1 MSQHQIAMFTFTLGT
16 TESIGPTALRALW
29 KRATG
34 TGNVS
39 VGRRSPLGGFRDRPT
54 YTLYAP
60 QSLGNLREVE
70 LRLRKLFE
78 EAHLHASVTALHA

>member
-29 KRATG
+29 TRATG

-60 QSLGNLREVE
+60 QQLADLRMVE
-70 LRLRKLFE
+70 ARLRQMLE
-78 EAHLHASVTALHA
+78 TAHLHASLTAMHA

>member
-1 MSQHQIAMFTFTLGT
+1 MSQHQIAMFTFTLGN

-29 KRATG
+29 TRATG
-34 TGNVS
+34 SSNVS
-39 VGRRSPLGGFRDRPT
+39 VGRRSSQGGFRDRPT

-78 EAHLHASVTALHA
+78 EAHLNAALTSLHV

>member
-1 MSQHQIAMFTFTLGT
+1 MKRRQFVRTVGAVSALGAVGTLGLVAGCAT
-16 TESIGPTALRALW
+16 
-29 KRATG
+29 TG